1 MIHARQ
7 RFYINLYCM
16 LIALKASND
25 ELFKIVILLNEK
37 QLPSWKNANFRCLKF
52 LQKTLNFN
60 DFLNLNL

>member
-1 MIHARQ
+1 MMIHARQ

-37 QLPSWKNANFRCLKF
+37 QLPS
-52 LQKTLNFN
+52 
-60 DFLNLNL
+60 